1 MKPQG
6 SFKDVAAMLG
16 LRSTLELR
24 TPRMRTLNQ
33 SRVFTVRTNS
43 NSGLQQEWE
52 ADANSLGWVRFFLLH
67 SPGSVLFTKSR
78 EQLFLGWELG
88 CSMINENIV
97 SLLFGPQT
105 KGGKR
110 QHMCFSCAQNSP
122 EVTDC
127 LQAKVGMPCLAFN
140 AFLLGP

>member
-1 MKPQG
+1 
-6 SFKDVAAMLG
+6 MLG

-67 SPGSVLFTKSR
+67 SPGSVLFTKS
-78 EQLFLGWELG
+78 
-88 CSMINENIV
+88 
-97 SLLFGPQT
+97 
-105 KGGKR
+105 
-110 QHMCFSCAQNSP
+110 
-122 EVTDC
+122 
-127 LQAKVGMPCLAFN
+127 
-140 AFLLGP
+140 